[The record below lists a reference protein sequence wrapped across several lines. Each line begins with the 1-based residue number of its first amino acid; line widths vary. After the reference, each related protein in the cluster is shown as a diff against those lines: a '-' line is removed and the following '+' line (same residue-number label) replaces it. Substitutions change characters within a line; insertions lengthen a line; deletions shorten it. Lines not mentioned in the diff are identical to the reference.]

1 MWIFFIFALFSPLF
15 IRFGTHFENEFASLE
30 DFRIRDTA
38 ALMQL
43 AVEACGRR
51 IEEPSAVY
59 GSEVRID
66 IVCRIEFFETA
77 ARLQD
82 KHTIRMTEV
91 RNRDMCFLIVWFC
104 GLYV

>member
-1 MWIFFIFALFSPLF
+1 MSVLISYGLPALFVTICSVGRSAELCHTE
-15 IRFGTHFENEFASLE
+15 G
-30 DFRIRDTA
+30 
-38 ALMQL
+38 
-43 AVEACGRR
+43 ACGRR

-82 KHTIRMTEV
+82 KHYDKNE
-91 RNRDMCFLIVWFC
+91 
-104 GLYV
+104 